1 MSGANWEIH
10 GGVRYPVDISGVGY
24 RDDGWT
30 RSPTDTN
37 TIVCGGQEYSIVRNI
52 TGNEANNIKKR
63 WIEKNRAEKKK
74 KLEAV
79 IIIQKYARMMI
90 SLRVCG

>member
-1 MSGANWEIH
+1 MSGAKWEIH

-30 RSPTDTN
+30 RCPTDTN
-37 TIVCGGQEYSIVRNI
+37 AIVCGGQEYSIVRNI